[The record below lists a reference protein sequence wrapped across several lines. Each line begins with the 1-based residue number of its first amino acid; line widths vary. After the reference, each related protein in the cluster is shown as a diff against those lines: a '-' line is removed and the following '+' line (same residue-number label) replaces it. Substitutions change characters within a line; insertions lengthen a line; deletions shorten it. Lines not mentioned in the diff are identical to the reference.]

1 MDEHHSFML
10 KGIDQP
16 EPLDVSISA
25 KTIRCATFKVSH
37 THSLIVIVHEHDKI
51 ILREYF

>member
-1 MDEHHSFML
+1 MEDHHTFIL

-25 KTIRCATFKVSH
+25 KTIRCATFKVIIDF
-37 THSLIVIVHEHDKI
+37 LIQLVHE
-51 ILREYF
+51 LNQVLF

>member
-1 MDEHHSFML
+1 MEDHNTFIL

-25 KTIRCATFKVSH
+25 KTIRCATFKV
-37 THSLIVIVHEHDKI
+37 I
-51 ILREYF
+51 INYLNSIST

>member
-1 MDEHHSFML
+1 MDDHHSFML

-25 KTIRCATFKVSH
+25 KTIRCATFKVFFDDL
-37 THSLIVIVHEHDKI
+37 TYIVHEHN
-51 ILREYF
+51 